1 MNYIGVPLTF
11 SGNPASG
18 IRIARNINLKNKTA
32 MIDNLVE
39 LIIFTPRG
47 SFKGDPDF
55 GLEYW
60 NQEYVN
66 INDNE
71 FNNYNTSL
79 DTLKASEIAGRE
91 VYATEISA
99 RAFFEENI
107 KQSLMSYTSD
117 LTDIEVSMK
126 LDSENTML
134 VEQKQDRVRAQRFAT
149 IRIKG
154 YVKDDYK
161 TEPYERIVTFMI
173 EPIAKKKEK

>member
-1 MNYIGVPLTF
+1 MFFHIG
-11 SGNPASG
+11 GN
-18 IRIARNINLKNKTA
+18 
-32 MIDNLVE
+32 
-39 LIIFTPRG
+39 
-47 SFKGDPDF
+47 
-55 GLEYW
+55 
-60 NQEYVN
+60 
-66 INDNE
+66 NE

-79 DTLKASEIAGRE
+79 DTLKASEVARQEMYVTG
-91 VYATEISA
+91 ISA

-117 LTDIEVSMK
+117 LTDIKVSMK

-173 EPIAKKKEK
+173 EPIAKKRGK